1 MKHKSYLSCIT
12 AAVLLAG
19 CAIPTSEGNPAVET
33 APAAE
38 QSVSASI
45 PQETVAPAYD
55 DGKEYHASFV
65 IASDAIISESAYNTI
80 LKYGAAKV

>member
-1 MKHKSYLSCIT
+1 MRLVNYSEDPKNEYFLNMDLIT
-12 AAVLLAG
+12 GVW
-19 CAIPTSEGNPAVET
+19 
-33 APAAE
+33 
-38 QSVSASI
+38 
-45 PQETVAPAYD
+45 Y